1 MELYRGAIAVLL
13 PSRVHENFPLMVMEA
28 LASGKPVIASDVGG
42 VPEMIDD
49 RVNGFLLAPTDIF
62 GWVESMMR
70 LAYDDR
76 LQQSMSRAARTTVEQ
91 RFRLEDHYRRL
102 MGMYQEVQ

>member
-13 PSRVHENFPLMVMEA
+13 PSRVHENFPLMVLEA

-42 VPEMIDD
+42 VSEMIDD
-49 RVNGFLLAPTDIF
+49 RVNGFLVSPMDVF

-76 LQQSMSRAARTTVEQ
+76 LQQTMSRAARTTVEH
-91 RFRLEDHYRRL
+91 RFRLEDHYQRL
-102 MGMYQEVQ
+102 MGMYQEVL